1 MSKIKLSI
9 IALFSL
15 ILSVTLFTACNNEN
29 IDEPKNSIDVN
40 KVLFAKFSL
49 VKSKNSTI
57 NLVNVNSQNRLNTFD
72 NVDEYTIQNSDEK
85 VLVATNS
92 SKPNSFVI
100 VRGFNTQ
107 DSESR
112 NSDDT
117 FEITKEMNIEIEMDT
132 NGNGNLNVKNLTA
145 NEEFTSTLIEGNP
158 TDLQKLPGGISDDS
172 GSGGL
177 CQRTQGE
184 TTSQCYKREVEEF
197 CDGIIGCIALS
208 QVSVHVL
215 ILALCTC

>member
-40 KVLFAKFSL
+40 KVLFAKYSL
-49 VKSKNSTI
+49 VKSKNSTV
-57 NLVNVNSQNRLNTFD
+57 NLANVNSQNRLNTFD
-72 NVDEYTIQNSDEK
+72 NVDEYTIENSDEK

-100 VRGFNTQ
+100 VRGFNIQ
-107 DSESR
+107 NSESR
-112 NSDDT
+112 NSDDS
-117 FEITKEMNIEIEMDT
+117 FEITKEMNIEIEMDGS
-132 NGNGNLNVKNLTA
+132 GNGNLNVKNLTA
-145 NEEFTSTLIEGNP
+145 NEEFTSTLVEGVP
-158 TDLQKLPGGISDDS
+158 TDLQRLPGGNSVS
-172 GSGGL
+172 VGL
-177 CQRTQGE
+177 CQREQGE
-184 TTSQCYKREVEEF
+184 TTSQCYKREVDEF
-197 CDGIIGCIALS
+197 CDGFIGCVALT

-215 ILALCTC
+215 ILGLCTC

>member
-40 KVLFAKFSL
+40 KVLFAKYSL
-49 VKSKNSTI
+49 VKSKNSTV
-57 NLVNVNSQNRLNTFD
+57 NLANVNSQNRLNTFD
-72 NVDEYTIQNSDEK
+72 NVDEYTIENSDEK

-100 VRGFNTQ
+100 VRGFNIQ
-107 DSESR
+107 NSESR
-112 NSDDT
+112 NSDDS
-117 FEITKEMNIEIEMDT
+117 FEITKEMNIVIEMDGS
-132 NGNGNLNVKNLTA
+132 GNGNLNVKNLTA
-145 NEEFTSTLIEGNP
+145 NEEFTSTLVEGVP
-158 TDLQKLPGGISDDS
+158 TDLQRLPGGNSVRVS
-172 GSGGL
+172 L
-177 CQRTQGE
+177 CQREKGE
-184 TTSQCYKREVEEF
+184 TTSQCYKREVDEF
-197 CDGIIGCIALS
+197 CDGFIGCVALT

-215 ILALCTC
+215 ILALFTC